1 MSRNQNAFNSFILDS
16 ISSFR
21 LHAFG
26 CWAKIENYVFLLA
39 GHKVDFIAP
48 VFPLGTVLSRLQYAV
63 SFENYK
69 LKLIEISEE
78 MIKNIYKKKKD

>member
-1 MSRNQNAFNSFILDS
+1 MTGA
-16 ISSFR
+16 
-21 LHAFG
+21 
-26 CWAKIENYVFLLA
+26 CKCT
-39 GHKVDFIAP
+39 

>member
-1 MSRNQNAFNSFILDS
+1 MFA
-16 ISSFR
+16 
-21 LHAFG
+21 AVTG
-26 CWAKIENYVFLLA
+26 ACKCT
-39 GHKVDFIAP
+39 

-78 MIKNIYKKKKD
+78 MNKNIYKKKKD